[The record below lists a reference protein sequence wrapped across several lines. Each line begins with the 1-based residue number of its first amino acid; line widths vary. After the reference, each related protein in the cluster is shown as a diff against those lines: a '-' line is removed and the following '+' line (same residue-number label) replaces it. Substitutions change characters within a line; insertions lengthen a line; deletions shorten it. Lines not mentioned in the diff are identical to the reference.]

1 VPQRNSVIES
11 YNFMNKLK
19 CEIGQ
24 IENDKKL
31 VLTELKRAKLRL
43 EEAYE
48 PFAIGSG
55 FGDPDCTL
63 RV

>member
-1 VPQRNSVIES
+1 
-11 YNFMNKLK
+11 MNKLK